1 MQTVK
6 IKRGKYLHRPDI
18 AVRVHFRSTT
28 MQSLGDHEAGER
40 GSQGKHIKNATSPG
54 RKRIL
59 ANRGEGD
66 DTLDYGGN
74 SNRLEGAKKKSEGGQ
89 RVPSPL
95 PWN

>member
-1 MQTVK
+1 
-6 IKRGKYLHRPDI
+6 
-18 AVRVHFRSTT
+18 
-28 MQSLGDHEAGER
+28 MQSLGDHEGVRKAGGR
-40 GSQGKHIKNATSPG
+40 GSQGKHIKNATG

-59 ANRGEGD
+59 ANRGEGG